1 MKVFSRYLI
10 VIFVSFT
17 GLTLAFGQIISY
29 RVGQVDAQNIQREDL
44 AVPVALPT
52 LVDVYLKGG
61 ESKTGRVT
69 AIDLRSQKLTIQ
81 RDGSSPAS
89 EPINK
94 IEKVRF
100 RQDAPVYNSNGKLV
114 IRGDSQGLTAKKAEI
129 WSGIP
134 LTDFKLQD
142 PRKGQGFVKLA
153 SVFNRKQLQGIR
165 SVAGTCLY
173 VAEELKFEPSTKMTF
188 QVRATCER

>member
-10 VIFVSFT
+10 VILVSFT
-17 GLTLAFGQIISY
+17 GLTFILEQIIGY
-29 RVGQVDAQNIQREDL
+29 RAGQVQAQNIFRQDL
-44 AVPVALPT
+44 SVLVALPT
-52 LVDVYLKGG
+52 LADVYLKGG
-61 ESKTGRVT
+61 ESKTGRIT

-114 IRGDSQGLTAKKAEI
+114 IRGNSQGLTAKKPEI
-129 WSGIP
+129 WSGIL

-142 PRKGQGFVKLA
+142 SRKGQGFVKLG
-153 SVFNRKQLQGIR
+153 SVLNPKRLQGIR

-188 QVRATCER
+188 QVRATCEK